1 MLKAIIFDFN
11 GVILNDEPLHFAAMR
26 DAVADLGILLTPED
40 YWNKYL
46 PFDDRECL
54 ETVCRDHSFQLNETT
69 RRESL
74 ERKAR
79 NYQQLLRGGFP
90 LFPGVTQ
97 FIQVAAG
104 RYPLALASGA
114 RRSEI
119 ESALDSTGLKRY
131 FAVIVAAE
139 DFVLGKPNPESFLL
153 ALEWLNA
160 ARNAPPILPGECLV
174 IEDSVGGVRGARAA
188 GMACMAVTSSYP
200 REALQAANRVVD
212 SLEDISLNSLNALF
226 AEIR

>member
-26 DAVADLGILLTPED
+26 DAVADLGIRLTPED

-79 NYQQLLRGGFP
+79 NYQQLLQGGFP

-97 FIQVAAG
+97 FIQTAAG

-119 ESALDSTGLKRY
+119 ESALNSTGLKAILRLLWLQRTLFWETQSGKLSAGTGMAECSPECPAYPPRRVPGHRGFCRRSSRSARRRNGLHGGHQQLSPRSFTGGKPGGGFPGRY
-131 FAVIVAAE
+131 FA
-139 DFVLGKPNPESFLL
+139 G
-153 ALEWLNA
+153 
-160 ARNAPPILPGECLV
+160 
-174 IEDSVGGVRGARAA
+174 
-188 GMACMAVTSSYP
+188 
-200 REALQAANRVVD
+200 
-212 SLEDISLNSLNALF
+212 
-226 AEIR
+226 

>member
-11 GVILNDEPLHFAAMR
+11 GVILDDEPLHFEAMR
-26 DAVADLGILLTPED
+26 DAVADLGIQLTRED

-46 PFDDRECL
+46 PFDDTECL
-54 ETVCRDHSFQLNETT
+54 ETVCRDHSFELNEAT
-69 RRESL
+69 RREAL
-74 ERKAR
+74 ARKAR
-79 NYQQLLRGGFP
+79 NYQQQLRGGFP
-90 LFPGVTQ
+90 LFSGAAQLVQ
-97 FIQVAAG
+97 AAAG

-114 RRSEI
+114 RRTEI
-119 ESALDSTGLKRY
+119 ESALESTGLRRY
-131 FAVIVAAE
+131 FTVIVAAE

-160 ARNAPPILPGECLV
+160 ARDTTPILPGECLV

-200 REALQAANRVVD
+200 REALSAANRVV
-212 SLEDISLNSLNALF
+212 STLEDIQLDSLNALF
-226 AEIR
+226 EGIR